1 MSSETSVTVKL
12 GILGCASIAEKIVRA
27 VLLLPEIRLVAL
39 GSRSLAKAQE
49 FAKRNGLPADAKVY
63 GSYDEVLDDTSVDA
77 VYIPLPTG
85 LHVHWV
91 LKAAEKKKHVLL
103 EKPPAH
109 TMEEMELM
117 TSALEKQGL
126 QFMDGTMFVHH
137 PRSAEMHRILHNPQ
151 LFGTI
156 REISGI
162 FNTNMESTFGP
173 TWSQSNVRGQ
183 AHLDGLG
190 SLGDLGWYCVRGI
203 LWAFDFE
210 MPYKVI
216 AHPGTRFNDAG
227 VIISCGATLEWKDGR
242 TATFRASFLTD
253 MVMRLTVMGSRA
265 VLDIGD
271 FVIPVKEDVATFQ
284 FNQGSAWVDRS
295 TGWTRNTHVHE
306 VKTELPQEALMLREF
321 AQLVKG
327 IITGT
332 GKPNPIWPSVSKKTQ
347 AILNIVKE
355 SIEHDCS
362 PITLS

>member
-137 PRSAEMHRILHNPQ
+137 PRSAEMHQILHNPQ

-156 REISGI
+156 REVGVSMHSRICVPS
-162 FNTNMESTFGP
+162 
-173 TWSQSNVRGQ
+173 
-183 AHLDGLG
+183 
-190 SLGDLGWYCVRGI
+190 SLSY
-203 LWAFDFE
+203 
-210 MPYKVI
+210 
-216 AHPGTRFNDAG
+216 
-227 VIISCGATLEWKDGR
+227 
-242 TATFRASFLTD
+242 
-253 MVMRLTVMGSRA
+253 
-265 VLDIGD
+265 
-271 FVIPVKEDVATFQ
+271 
-284 FNQGSAWVDRS
+284 
-295 TGWTRNTHVHE
+295 
-306 VKTELPQEALMLREF
+306 
-321 AQLVKG
+321 
-327 IITGT
+327 
-332 GKPNPIWPSVSKKTQ
+332 
-347 AILNIVKE
+347 
-355 SIEHDCS
+355 
-362 PITLS
+362 

>member
-1 MSSETSVTVKL
+1 MIF
-12 GILGCASIAEKIVRA
+12 GYQSIHSPSHTGKQFTDYSPVD
-27 VLLLPEIRLVAL
+27 
-39 GSRSLAKAQE
+39 
-49 FAKRNGLPADAKVY
+49 F
-63 GSYDEVLDDTSVDA
+63 LDQ
-77 VYIPLPTG
+77 I
-85 LHVHWV
+85 
-91 LKAAEKKKHVLL
+91 
-103 EKPPAH
+103 
-109 TMEEMELM
+109 
-117 TSALEKQGL
+117 SA
-126 QFMDGTMFVHH
+126 
-137 PRSAEMHRILHNPQ
+137 
-151 LFGTI
+151 
-156 REISGI
+156 I

-253 MVMRLTVMGSRA
+253 MVMTLIVMGSRA

-306 VKTELPQEALMLREF
+306 VKTELPQEALMFREF

-362 PITLS
+362 PIILS